1 MRKAANTLLIVASG
15 LVLFSSMAFAKS
27 ATKDSGKD
35 EHHSKMAKVA
45 FWRHHKTADN
55 NTKQTPAHKAV
66 TKSQPKAKA
75 SGAKVTPAKASE
87 SHPKVMPA
95 KQTAKPKQ
103 TVKSQ
108 QSKTEHKES
117 PKAKTAKPAA
127 KEKE

>member
-27 ATKDSGKD
+27 AAKDSSKD

-45 FWRHHKTADN
+45 FWRHHKTDN
-55 NTKQTPAHKAV
+55 NTKQAPAHKAV

-75 SGAKVTPAKASE
+75 TSAKVTPAKASE

-103 TVKSQ
+103 AVKSQ

-117 PKAKTAKPAA
+117 QKAKTAKPAA